1 MEIPA
6 AARNNNQA
14 RVELDHVYR
23 ADGLLSYVTLRP
35 VQRAGDRFQTVSI
48 FKAFAKRLR
57 SEVYRNI
64 RQQVPGWTDYRI
76 RTNLRVSIF
85 MYNRDD
91 EGGVAANQQD
101 TQIGQINEHTFMY
114 LFEQA
119 SGQGSNRNLTIYDVI
134 WKVWIN
140 PASVVEGATQIQTT
154 PEQDADTEK
163 MNTAGVVKYMKLKH
177 DDGTIGCAAHALAIG
192 IDIKENPGRQKRH
205 LDIKF
210 TQFCRTLQ
218 DSLGFNEPK
227 FATIFELKRFVSVYK
242 HYRLVILQTAI
253 HTPTIYI
260 GKDKL
265 TRSRV

>member
-6 AARNNNQA
+6 AARRNYQA
-14 RVELDHVYR
+14 RVELDRVYR
-23 ADGLLSYVTLRP
+23 ADGLLSYITLRP
-35 VQRAGDRFQTVSI
+35 VRRAGDRFQTPAVLRS
-48 FKAFAKRLR
+48 FAKRLR
-57 SEVYRNI
+57 SEIYANV

-76 RTNLRVSIF
+76 RTTLRVSIF

-101 TQIGQINEHTFMY
+101 TLIGNVEENTFMY
-114 LFEQA
+114 LFELA
-119 SGQGSNRNLTIYDVI
+119 SGQGSNRNLGIYDVI

-140 PASVVEGATQIQTT
+140 PASVVEGATQIETT

-177 DDGTIGCAAHALAIG
+177 DDGSIGCAAHALAIG
-192 IDIKENPGRQKRH
+192 LDLKERPGRKNRH

-210 TQFCRTLQ
+210 TQFCKTLQ
-218 DSLGFNEPK
+218 ESMGFNDPK
-227 FATIFELKRFVSVYK
+227 FATIFELKKFVSVYK

-260 GKDKL
+260 GMIKL
-265 TRSRV
+265 TRCRI